1 MHMHGACT
9 GYRCSPL
16 YPHGHMAGEQSPT
29 AALGGAARGGETP
42 GAQTLQ
48 RFADLVVGFA
58 ANVQPGQVVAI
69 GTEPGKLELTRA
81 VADAAYRAGA
91 KFVDVMHFDLHVKR
105 SRILH
110 AAEET
115 LDYVPPWYGERI
127 LALGDLRAA
136 RIGLTG
142 PAAPGL
148 LNDLDPQ
155 RAGRDQ
161 LPFLRESSQVVN
173 ARTTNWTAVPCPTP
187 PWAALVF
194 PELDPGAA
202 FERLWDQVIHM
213 CRLDEEDPVAAWRER
228 QRVLVGASE
237 RLTALH
243 LDALHFEGPGT
254 DLRVGLLPSSRWL
267 AARFETVGGIVHM
280 PNLPSEEVFTAPDPA
295 RVDGVVRSTK
305 PLVVG
310 GTIIRGLRVH
320 FAGGRATSIEADEG
334 GELLAQYARKDDG
347 AARLGEVAL
356 VDAAGR
362 IGPLDTVFYD
372 TLIDENAAS
381 HVALGAAYE
390 FTAGEEDRERINR
403 SQIHVDFMIGSPEVD
418 VTGLTATGERVPV
431 LRGGAWRI

>member
-1 MHMHGACT
+1 MHGE
-9 GYRCSPL
+9 S
-16 YPHGHMAGEQSPT
+16 AGT
-29 AALGGAARGGETP
+29 VP
-42 GAQTLQ
+42 GPELLK

-58 ANVQPGQVVAI
+58 ANVQPGQIVAV

-81 VADAAYRAGA
+81 VADSAYRAGA
-91 KFVDVMHFDLHVKR
+91 KFVDVMQFDMHVKR
-105 SRILH
+105 SRIVH
-110 AAEET
+110 APEDT

-127 LALGDLRAA
+127 LALGELRAA

-142 PAAPGL
+142 PSAPGL
-148 LNDLDPQ
+148 LNDLDPR

-161 LPFLRESSQVVN
+161 LPFLRESSAVVN
-173 ARTTNWTAVPCPTP
+173 ARTTNWTAVPGPTG
-187 PWAALVF
+187 PWAEIVF
-194 PELDPGAA
+194 PELEPAA
-202 FERLWDQVIHM
+202 ALQRLWEHVIHM
-213 CRLDEEDPVAAWRER
+213 CRLDEDDPVAAWRER
-228 QRVLVGASE
+228 QDVLVGVSG
-237 RLTALH
+237 RLTELR

-254 DLRVGLLPSSRWL
+254 DLTVGLLPSSRWL
-267 AARFETVGGIVHM
+267 SARFETVDGIVHM

-310 GTIIRGLRVH
+310 GTIIRGLRAR
-320 FAGGRATSIEADEG
+320 FEGGRAVSIEADEG
-334 GELLAQYARKDDG
+334 GELLARYAQRDDG

-362 IGPLDTVFYD
+362 IGPLNTVFYD

-418 VTGLTATGERVPV
+418 VTGLTASGERVPV
-431 LRGGAWRI
+431 LRAGAWRI

>member
-1 MHMHGACT
+1 MRGDQPTIVA
-9 GYRCSPL
+9 
-16 YPHGHMAGEQSPT
+16 AGD
-29 AALGGAARGGETP
+29 GAAP
-42 GAQTLQ
+42 GQAMLE
-48 RFADLVVGFA
+48 RFAELVVCFA

-69 GTEPGKLELTRA
+69 GTEPGKLQLTRA

-91 KFVDVMHFDLHVKR
+91 KFVDVMSFDLHVKR

-110 AAEET
+110 AAEDT

-127 LALGDLRAA
+127 LALGELRAA

-148 LNDLDPQ
+148 LNDLDPA

-161 LPFLRESSQVVN
+161 LPFLRESSTVVN
-173 ARTTNWTAVPCPTP
+173 ARTTNWTAVPCPTQ
-187 PWAALVF
+187 PWAELVF
-194 PELDPGAA
+194 PDLEPRAA
-202 FERLWDQVIHM
+202 LERLWEQVVHM
-213 CRLDEEDPVAAWRER
+213 CRLDEDDPVAAWRER
-228 QRVLVGASE
+228 QDVLVGVSE
-237 RLTALH
+237 RLTQLR

-254 DLRVGLLPSSRWL
+254 DLRVGLLPTSSWL
-267 AARFETVGGIVHM
+267 SARFETVDGIVHM

-310 GTIIRGLRVH
+310 GTIIRGLEVR
-320 FAGGRATSIEADEG
+320 FEGGRAVDIQADEG
-334 GELLAQYARKDDG
+334 GELLEQYSRRDEG

-403 SQIHVDFMIGSPEVD
+403 SQIHVDFMIGSPDVD
-418 VTGLTATGERVPV
+418 VTGLTAAGERVPV
-431 LRGGAWRI
+431 LRGGAWQI